1 MSFNNQMKQ
10 GNIEDRSAMTDSR
23 TGAMKEKIAD
33 HWKNKVMKADD
44 QDKRVLEI
52 ALDVPKVNQIV
63 AVICFIINV
72 ILPGFGTMIAA
83 CSA

>member
-1 MSFNNQMKQ
+1 MKQ

-52 ALDVPKVNQIV
+52 ALDVPKVN
-63 AVICFIINV
+63 
-72 ILPGFGTMIAA
+72 
-83 CSA
+83 